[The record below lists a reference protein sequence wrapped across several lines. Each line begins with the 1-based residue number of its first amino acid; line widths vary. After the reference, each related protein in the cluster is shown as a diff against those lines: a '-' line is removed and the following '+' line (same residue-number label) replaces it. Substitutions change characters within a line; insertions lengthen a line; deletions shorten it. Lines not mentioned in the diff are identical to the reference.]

1 MERIKLGDRLRISN
15 PTKGVGWEVAGTGEG
30 GAAWTTHIA
39 KLWAGLRLKIPRIFL
54 FASSLLPLR
63 VSYLLPL

>member
-30 GAAWTTHIA
+30 CCMDHAYSKALA
-39 KLWAGLRLKIPRIFL
+39 RIK
-54 FASSLLPLR
+54 A
-63 VSYLLPL
+63 